1 MELASIILSVLALAA
16 SVYTYFSHDRKIK
29 KQEAAL
35 NEYQLNKYKEEEIE
49 NKKAQV
55 RGNIIKCDKGK
66 RVLKIYNKGKTTA
79 NNIRIEGI
87 DENYISIYGME
98 LLPYESLDPQD
109 HFDMNIFVSVSSPK
123 TLKLKYLW
131 DDAAQDNNEFTQV
144 LSLI

>member
-1 MELASIILSVLALAA
+1 MEIASIIISILALVA

-29 KQEAAL
+29 KQEVVL

-66 RVLKIYNKGKTTA
+66 RVLKIYNRGKVAA

-87 DENYISIYGME
+87 DEKYMSIYGME

-109 HFDMNIFVSVSSPK
+109 HFDMSIFVSVSSPK

-131 DDAAQDNNEFTQV
+131 DDETQNNNEFTQV

>member
-1 MELASIILSVLALAA
+1 M
-16 SVYTYFSHDRKIK
+16 
-29 KQEAAL
+29 
-35 NEYQLNKYKEEEIE
+35 
-49 NKKAQV
+49 
-55 RGNIIKCDKGK
+55 
-66 RVLKIYNKGKTTA
+66 LKIYNKGKTTA

-131 DDAAQDNNEFTQV
+131 DDATQDNNEFTQV